1 MIIVF
6 EHAIFQQRMDK
17 SRSDGIQIDAW
28 KPIFVTPILHNDMD
42 TKDYLDNR
50 KWCLLAS
57 TYLSTALVQVVGV
70 CCLHKT
76 EKPRKKIYA
85 TAIGNVLNGTG
96 QGLSHLCF
104 PQGSLDLQ
112 WIQSLLHSW
121 SNILNLFGRIEV

>member
-1 MIIVF
+1 MIIVL
-6 EHAIFQQRMDK
+6 EHAIFKQRMDT
-17 SRSDGIQIDAW
+17 SQSDGTQIDAC

-42 TKDYLDNR
+42 TKDFLDNR

-85 TAIGNVLNGTG
+85 TAIGNVLNGLSYAFGIGIKPWTRFKSFVLSTG
-96 QGLSHLCF
+96 QFGLAMDTISF
-104 PQGSLDLQ
+104 T
-112 WIQSLLHSW
+112 LL
-121 SNILNLFGRIEV
+121 E